1 MGETGSDAVATG
13 IGLGMMMFQFLM
25 IAVFYVYYSFCL
37 MTIARKTGF
46 TDDWMAWV
54 PIVNIYYACIV
65 AGKPGWW
72 TILCLIPCV
81 NIVVGILVWMALA
94 EKRNKPSWW
103 GILIIVPC
111 VNLIVP
117 GYLAFSD

>member
-1 MGETGSDAVATG
+1 MEETGSQAAATG
-13 IGLGMMMFQFLM
+13 IAMAAMFGYFVVSL
-25 IAVFYVYYSFCL
+25 VLYLYFSFCL
-37 MTIARKTGF
+37 MTIARKTGH

-72 TILCLIPCV
+72 TILFFIPCV
-81 NIVVGILVWMALA
+81 NIIMGILVWMAIA